1 MRNRRFILYLC
12 MGMVAAAVLSMTAW
26 ATPSLLPKEPPRG
39 WVLAEGPRVFTK
51 ANLFEHINGQA
62 ELFFKYGFQRCT
74 FAVYKDRSNPDQQ
87 VDLDIYDMGNV
98 LQAFGIFS
106 RFREEDRPM
115 DVGLESYLDDHSAL
129 FYQGKYYVALYAT
142 EPNPKLL
149 RELAKEVS
157 RNLSDA
163 SPPPRE
169 ISFFPKEGLKP
180 GSIQYVAEGLLGH
193 QFLKRGFQGTY
204 VDGHKEFQLFLAVFK
219 NPEDAKAGLKAFRN
233 YLSTKGKIAQDTP
246 AGFDPE
252 ALRGKAPYQGD
263 ILVLQK
269 ASYLVGVAGPE
280 FGGKEESCLSDLVK
294 NVNLSTSG
302 P

>member
-1 MRNRRFILYLC
+1 MRKEQFVLHFC
-12 MGMVAAAVLSMTAW
+12 MGIVGIVFALEAW
-26 ATPSLLPKEPPRG
+26 ASPALLPKEPPQG

-62 ELFFKYGFQRCT
+62 ELFFKYGFQRCA
-74 FAVYKDRSNPDQQ
+74 FAIYKDRRNPDHQI
-87 VDLDIYDMGNV
+87 DLDIYDMGNV

-115 DVGLESYLDDHSAL
+115 DVGLDSYLDDHSAL

-142 EPNPKLL
+142 ESNPDVLKQ
-149 RELAKEVS
+149 LARRVS
-157 RNLSDA
+157 ENLSDP

-180 GSIQYVAEGLLGH
+180 GSIQYVAEGFLGH
-193 QFLKRGFQGTY
+193 QFLPRGFQGTY
-204 VDGHKEFQLFLAVFK
+204 VEKDKEFQLFLAVFK
-219 NPEDAKAGLKAFRN
+219 NPAEAKTGLRSFRN
-233 YLSTKGKIAQDTP
+233 YLSNKGKIAQETP
-246 AGFDPE
+246 AELGPD

-269 ASYLVGVAGPE
+269 ASFLVGVASPE
-280 FGGKEESCLSDLVK
+280 IGGKEEERLADFVK
-294 NVNLSTSG
+294 NVK
-302 P
+302 